1 MHHRTIIGS
10 LLLLPL
16 VACSSDDGTNGRT
29 PSAPAPAVSPT
40 EMTPS
45 TVPQQP
51 GEVTT
56 APPADPSLST
66 DGVASM
72 QVTGGTP
79 IDTGA
84 EPPAAGMGAPP
95 PEPEP
100 VATPTEEVGAA
111 CTRDFPVPRP
121 EQLRNNPRLPDPFTF
136 FDGTPVVST
145 DDWVCRQKEVRL
157 FAENF
162 IYGRKPGPPDSL
174 TASFA
179 NGTLTIDMARNGQTM
194 RMEVPITQPNGAG
207 PFPGIITIGDGVP
220 QGVANIQYS
229 QPGNSAKDRIAAPA
243 QGFGRPTPSGDF
255 YRLYPEF
262 TSTGSLMAWAWGAS
276 RIIDALEMTVGQ
288 HAIDPTRLSSVGC
301 SRDGKAS
308 ATIGLF
314 DTRVALVAARSPGS
328 GTTSAWRIAYDELN
342 AGGSSEQT
350 AAQIFRENT
359 WLGEVFAP
367 FAPPENAPI
376 AQRIAAVENLP
387 IDQHLVLALAW
398 PRPLIM
404 MEGTNDSWNCPLCS
418 FETMSYTRMIYEALG
433 TADAISF
440 PQPAH
445 GHCAQAG
452 TFADQ
457 FYAAFVNRFLRGDES
472 VSTAGLFDSDANFT
486 FDANRWQ
493 DGDVPTL
500 E

>member
-1 MHHRTIIGS
+1 MQLRTLIGS
-10 LLLLPL
+10 LILFPL
-16 VACSSDDGTNGRT
+16 VGCSSESDSDALMPSSPAPVQTPSGMSTPPEPSAEA
-29 PSAPAPAVSPT
+29 PSAPDQSGSN
-40 EMTPS
+40 M
-45 TVPQQP
+45 
-51 GEVTT
+51 
-56 APPADPSLST
+56 ST
-66 DGVASM
+66 DGVAGM
-72 QVTGGTP
+72 QA
-79 IDTGA
+79 GA
-84 EPPAAGMGAPP
+84 ETPLDPSAAPPADGMGMPAAEQPSTPP
-95 PEPEP
+95 SD
-100 VATPTEEVGAA
+100 VGAA
-111 CTRDFPVPRP
+111 CTRDFPVPTL

-136 FDGTPVVST
+136 FDGTPVLSS
-145 DDWVCRQKEVRL
+145 DDWVCRQKEIRS
-157 FAENF
+157 FAESF

-174 TASFA
+174 AATFA
-179 NGTLTIDMARNGQTM
+179 NGTLTVDMARNGETM
-194 RMEVPITQPNGAG
+194 RMEVPITQPDGDG
-207 PFPGIITIGDGVP
+207 LFPGIITIGGGVP
-220 QGVANIQYS
+220 QGVANIAYS
-229 QPGNSAKDRIAAPA
+229 GVKDRIAAPA

-276 RIIDALEMTVGQ
+276 RIIDALEQTAGQ
-288 HAIDPTRLSSVGC
+288 HNIDPTRLSSLGC

-314 DTRVALVAARSPGS
+314 DERIALVAARSPGS

-342 AGGSSEQT
+342 AGGAAEQT

-367 FAPPENAPI
+367 FAPPEAAPI
-376 AQRIAAVENLP
+376 EERIAAIENLP

-418 FETMSYTRMIYEALG
+418 FETMSYTQLIYEALG

-452 TFADQ
+452 TFADDY
-457 FYAAFVNRFLRGDES
+457 FAAFVDRFLRGDAA
-472 VSTAGLFDSDANFT
+472 VSTAGLFDSDANFS
-486 FDANRWQ
+486 FDVNRWQ
-493 DGDVPTL
+493 DGEVPTL
-500 E
+500 Q

>member
-1 MHHRTIIGS
+1 MHLRSIIGS

-16 VACSSDDGTNGRT
+16 VGCSSDEGTAEPASFQDPGRAAPDMST
-29 PSAPAPAVSPT
+29 PAPPAPPGESAPPAQPGSSTSTDGIAGMQAGAETPLDPNAEPPPEGTGTPPEQLPPTVPAVP
-40 EMTPS
+40 
-45 TVPQQP
+45 P
-51 GEVTT
+51 GEV
-56 APPADPSLST
+56 SLACSREFT
-66 DGVASM
+66 V
-72 QVTGGTP
+72 
-79 IDTGA
+79 
-84 EPPAAGMGAPP
+84 
-95 PEPEP
+95 
-100 VATPTEEVGAA
+100 PTL
-111 CTRDFPVPRP
+111 D
-121 EQLRNNPRLPDPFTF
+121 QLSNNPRLPDPFTF
-136 FDGTPVVST
+136 FDGTPVLST
-145 DDWVCRQKEVRL
+145 EDWVCRQKEIRL
-157 FAENF
+157 FAESF
-162 IYGRKPGPPDSL
+162 IFGRKPGPPDSL

-179 NGTLTIDMARNGQTM
+179 NGTLTIDMARNGQAMTM
-194 RMEVPITQPNGAG
+194 VVPVTQPNGTG
-207 PFPGIITIGDGVP
+207 PFPGIVAIGGAVP
-220 QGVANIQYS
+220 EGVANIAY
-229 QPGNSAKDRIAAPA
+229 GTVKNGIAAPA
-243 QGFGRPTPSGDF
+243 QGFGRPAPSGDF

-276 RIIDALEMTVGQ
+276 RIVDALEQTVGQ
-288 HAIDPTRLSSVGC
+288 HNIDPTRLSSLGC

-314 DTRVALVAARSPGS
+314 DERFALVAARSPGS

-342 AGGSSEQT
+342 AGGSDEQT

-376 AQRIAAVENLP
+376 EERIAAIENLP

-418 FETMSYTRMIYEALG
+418 FETMSYTRLVYEALG

-457 FYAAFVNRFLRGDES
+457 FYGAFVDRFLRGDEA
-472 VSTAGLFDSDANFT
+472 VSTAGLFDSDANFA

-500 E
+500 Q